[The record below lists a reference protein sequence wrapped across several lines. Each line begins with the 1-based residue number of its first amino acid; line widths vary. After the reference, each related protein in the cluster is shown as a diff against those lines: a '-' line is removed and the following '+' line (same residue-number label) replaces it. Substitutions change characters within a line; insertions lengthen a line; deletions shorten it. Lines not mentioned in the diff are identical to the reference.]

1 MQSKGPPLTLHKFS
15 IVTPFTLP
23 FTLTRVQ
30 TCDYAIQRMIPICTR
45 ILIIP
50 LSDKSK
56 FYILCWEDTNKED
69 ATKANIIFTHKIT
82 QKQGFLELVTCRFKG
97 FMFGLVEK
105 QLGVRYEVFSY
116 WLLDNII
123 FSIFNGQ
130 ISLNSAETNHNFA
143 FICQFTLTC
152 SYLHLFHV
160 IWNPT
165 KYPTTLAASTLII
178 LFSEMLKFLEIKIL
192 K

>member
-1 MQSKGPPLTLHKFS
+1 MQSKGLPLTLHKFS
-15 IVTPFTLP
+15 IVTPFTL
-23 FTLTRVQ
+23 TMVQ
-30 TCDYAIQRMIPICTR
+30 TCDSAIRRMMPICTR
-45 ILIIP
+45 ISVVP

-56 FYILCWEDTNKED
+56 FYILCWEDTNKEA

-105 QLGVRYEVFSY
+105 QLGVRCEVFSY
-116 WLLDNII
+116 CLSDNII
-123 FSIFNGQ
+123 CSIFNGQ
-130 ISLNSAETNHNFA
+130 ICLNSADTHHYFA
-143 FICQFTLTC
+143 FIWQFTLTC
-152 SYLHLFHV
+152 LYLHLFHV

-165 KYPTTLAASTLII
+165 KYPTTLAALTLIV

>member
-1 MQSKGPPLTLHKFS
+1 MQSKAPPLTLHKFS
-15 IVTPFTLP
+15 IVTPFTL
-23 FTLTRVQ
+23 TRVQ
-30 TCDYAIQRMIPICTR
+30 TCDSAIQRMMPIYTR
-45 ILIIP
+45 ISIVP

-56 FYILCWEDTNKED
+56 FYILCLEDTNKE
-69 ATKANIIFTHKIT
+69 AVTKANIIFTHKIT
-82 QKQGFLELVTCRFKG
+82 QQQGFLELVTCRFKG
-97 FMFGLVEK
+97 FMFGSMEK
-105 QLGVRYEVFSY
+105 QLGVRSEVFSY
-116 WLLDNII
+116 GLLDNII

-130 ISLNSAETNHNFA
+130 ISLSSADTHHYFA
-143 FICQFTLTC
+143 FVCQFTLTC

-165 KYPTTLAASTLII
+165 KYPTTLAGSTLII